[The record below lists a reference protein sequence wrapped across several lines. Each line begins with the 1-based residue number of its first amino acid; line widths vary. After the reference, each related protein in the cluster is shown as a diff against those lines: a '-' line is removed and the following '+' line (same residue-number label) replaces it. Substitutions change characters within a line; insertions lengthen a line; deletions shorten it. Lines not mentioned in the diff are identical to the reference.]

1 MQGSNAHVRDGRIW
15 PRFAPDT
22 PANHP
27 ASAVTPQYNE
37 PQGRFMNRLSTR
49 GGARLRSLAIG
60 LLVFSPLAAMAAGT
74 GTTDR
79 IIVKYRTAPAS
90 ATAQAAQAQGASAA
104 AARFGLGLSRVRTT
118 ALGSQ
123 VLKAD
128 RRMSIE
134 EAEQLARD
142 IAASDSNVEYAEPD
156 RMMQKLLT
164 PNDTRYNEQ
173 WHYFE
178 SAGGLNLPTAW
189 DKATGSGV
197 VVGIVDTGIRP
208 HADLSGQILPGYDFI
223 SDTFVSNDGDLRD
236 SDPSDP
242 GDWINAGECGNGE
255 PTQFESSSWHGTHVA
270 GTIAARTNNASGV
283 AGVAFN
289 AKVVPAR
296 VLGKCGGYTSDIADA
311 IIWVSGGSVS
321 GVPANANPA
330 KVINIS
336 LGGTGSCDTTTQNA
350 INSAISRGTSV
361 IVAAGN
367 ENINASNDS
376 PANCSGVV
384 TVASVN
390 RSGGRSYFSNFGAVV
405 EVAAPGG
412 DMRTSASNGILS
424 TLNTGTTTPGSD
436 TYVFY
441 QGTSMATPHVV
452 GVVALMLSAKPTLT
466 PAQVTSILQSTARAF
481 PATCSQC
488 GSGIVNASAAVD
500 AAIGGTPPPDPG
512 TIAEVEP
519 NNSTSASQLVGTAN
533 TTVNGTMSSSSDTDY
548 YRLSL
553 PAGKTLV
560 ATLTPNASSDY
571 DLFVYNSNGTLI
583 GSSERGTGLVDTVSV
598 TNTGTS
604 TFTRYVRVVYW
615 SGGTGATNGKYT
627 VNVKW

>member
-1 MQGSNAHVRDGRIW
+1 M
-15 PRFAPDT
+15 T
-22 PANHP
+22 
-27 ASAVTPQYNE
+27 
-37 PQGRFMNRLSTR
+37 RLTTR
-49 GGARLRSLAIG
+49 GGRSLRAFAFG
-60 LLVFSPLAAMAAGT
+60 LTVCFAGAAFGQGAEF
-74 GTTDR
+74 TDR
-79 IIVKYRTAPAS
+79 IIVKYRAEAPTVA
-90 ATAQAAQAQGASAA
+90 ARAAQARGTDVA
-104 AARFGLGLSRVRTT
+104 AARAGVSMSALRVT
-118 ALGSQ
+118 AFGSQ
-123 VLKAD
+123 VLKVD
-128 RRMSIE
+128 RRLPLAQA
-134 EAEQLARD
+134 EALARD
-142 IAASDSNVEYAEPD
+142 IAASDPNVEYAEPD
-156 RMMQKLLT
+156 RMMHKLLT

-178 SAGGLNLPTAW
+178 TTVGINAPAAW

-208 HADLSGQILPGYDFI
+208 HADLSGAILPGYDFI
-223 SDTFVSNDGDLRD
+223 SDTFVSNDGNGRD

-242 GDWINAGECGNGE
+242 GDWINAGECGGGE

-270 GTIAARTNNASGV
+270 GTIAARTNNATGV
-283 AGVAFN
+283 AGIAFN

-311 IIWVSGGSVS
+311 IVWVSGGTVS

-336 LGGTGSCDTTTQNA
+336 LGGGGACDTTTQNA
-350 INSAISRGTSV
+350 INSARSRGTSV

-367 ENINASNDS
+367 ENQNASNSS

-390 RSGGRSYFSNFGAVV
+390 RSGGRSYFSNFGATV

-424 TLNTGTTTPGSD
+424 TLNTGTTAPGSD
-436 TYVFY
+436 TYAFY

-466 PAQVTSILQSTARAF
+466 PDQVTQILQSTARPF

-500 AAIGGTPPPDPG
+500 AALGGGPTDPPG
-512 TIAEVEP
+512 TVAEVEP
-519 NNSTSASQLVGTAN
+519 NNSRTAGQLLSASN

-548 YRLSL
+548 YRLTL
-553 PAGKTLV
+553 PAGHTLA

-571 DLFVYNSNGTLI
+571 DLYIYNSNGALI
-583 GSSERGTGLVDTVSV
+583 ASSARSTGLVDSASV
-598 TNTGTS
+598 TNTGTAGL
-604 TFTRYVRVVYW
+604 TRYVRVVYY
-615 SGGTGATNGKYT
+615 SGGTGATSGKYT
-627 VNVKW
+627 LNVTF